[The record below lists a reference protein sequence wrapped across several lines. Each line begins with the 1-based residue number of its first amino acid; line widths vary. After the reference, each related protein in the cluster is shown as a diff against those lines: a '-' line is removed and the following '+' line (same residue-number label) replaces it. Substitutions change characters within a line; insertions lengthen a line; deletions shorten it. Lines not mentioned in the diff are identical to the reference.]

1 MLQII
6 FQTIEKQVFKKNTQ
20 SNDFMPPF
28 SYASK
33 RTILLAIIYLI
44 NGYFLTI
51 SPIYY
56 STAASGTT
64 SAGTA
69 STGVSSAGAGA

>member
-33 RTILLAIIYLI
+33 RTILQAFPYNRLKFEERIGALI
-44 NGYFLTI
+44 GLILLSLNI
-51 SPIYY
+51 
-56 STAASGTT
+56 GT
-64 SAGTA
+64 
-69 STGVSSAGAGA
+69 